1 MPHFNVSIKLI
12 VILQLSLPDP
22 PVSPLT
28 TIFPLTFVVVVSMIK
43 QASRELS
50 PQSTIGHIAYS
61 KSIDNFIGL
70 GNCKKSD
77 D

>member
-1 MPHFNVSIKLI
+1 M
-12 VILQLSLPDP
+12 QLSLPDP

-43 QASRELS
+43 QVSREPWHQL
-50 PQSTIGHIAYS
+50 TIDHNAYS
-61 KSIDNFIGL
+61 KSIDNFIGM
-70 GNCKKSD
+70 GKCKKLD